1 MPFLCRDAW
10 RKTENRSEPWLGW
23 VLDREGGDAMFS
35 MHSKCFAP
43 LLGLGL
49 LAVPASGRA
58 AEATGYDFPA
68 AAQEITQLFWL
79 AETANVCG
87 WTSAEDV
94 IKFKLFAMRF
104 LGAHLSER
112 NREAL
117 ASLVLAKGYEERVR
131 SAAEEGAGENC
142 GSNRWRLGWVSYKTA
157 ADDHAGEY

>member
-1 MPFLCRDAW
+1 M
-10 RKTENRSEPWLGW
+10 
-23 VLDREGGDAMFS
+23 
-35 MHSKCFAP
+35 
-43 LLGLGL
+43 
-49 LAVPASGRA
+49 
-58 AEATGYDFPA
+58 
-68 AAQEITQLFWL
+68 
-79 AETANVCG
+79 
-87 WTSAEDV
+87 

-131 SAAEEGAGENC
+131 RVAEEGASENC

>member
-1 MPFLCRDAW
+1 ML
-10 RKTENRSEPWLGW
+10 
-23 VLDREGGDAMFS
+23 S
-35 MHSKCFAP
+35 MHSKRFAP

-49 LAVPASGRA
+49 LAVTSTPGRA
-58 AEATGYDFPA
+58 AEATGYNFPA

-131 SAAEEGAGENC
+131 RVAEEGATENC
-142 GSNRWRLGWVSYKTA
+142 GNNRWRLGWVSYKTA
-157 ADDHAGEY
+157 ADDHADEY

>member
-1 MPFLCRDAW
+1 ML
-10 RKTENRSEPWLGW
+10 
-23 VLDREGGDAMFS
+23 S
-35 MHSKCFAP
+35 MHSKRFAP

-49 LAVPASGRA
+49 LAVTSTGRA
-58 AEATGYDFPA
+58 AEAPGYDFPA

-117 ASLVLAKGYEERVR
+117 ASLVLANGYEERLRRV
-131 SAAEEGAGENC
+131 AEEGAGENC

-157 ADDHAGEY
+157 AEDHANEY

>member
-1 MPFLCRDAW
+1 ML
-10 RKTENRSEPWLGW
+10 
-23 VLDREGGDAMFS
+23 S
-35 MHSKCFAP
+35 MRAKRFAP

-49 LAVPASGRA
+49 LAVTSTGRA
-58 AEATGYDFPA
+58 TEAQGYDFPA

-87 WTSAEDV
+87 WTSADDV

-117 ASLVLAKGYEERVR
+117 ASLVLAKGYEEHVRRV
-131 SAAEEGAGENC
+131 AEEGAGENC

-157 ADDHAGEY
+157 ADDHAEEY

>member
-1 MPFLCRDAW
+1 MLSM
-10 RKTENRSEPWLGW
+10 RSK
-23 VLDREGGDAMFS
+23 R
-35 MHSKCFAP
+35 FAP

-49 LAVPASGRA
+49 LAVTSTGRA
-58 AEATGYDFPA
+58 AEAPGYDFPA

-87 WTSAEDV
+87 WTSAQDV

-117 ASLVLAKGYEERVR
+117 ASLVLAKGYEEQVRRV
-131 SAAEEGAGENC
+131 AEEGAAENC

-157 ADDHAGEY
+157 ADDHATEY